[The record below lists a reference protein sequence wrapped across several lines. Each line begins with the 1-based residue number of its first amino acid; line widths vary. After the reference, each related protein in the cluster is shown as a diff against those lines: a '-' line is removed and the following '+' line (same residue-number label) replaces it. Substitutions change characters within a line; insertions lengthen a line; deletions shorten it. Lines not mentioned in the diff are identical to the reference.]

1 MILVY
6 REGGQWPLARPA
18 KQVAPVLCLP
28 GFVPVFVLPTCIPY
42 CLTDSGLISFWN
54 AIYFLISSLRGE
66 ITQKILD
73 MIEKM
78 LMAVLISFL
87 LLCAGMGAVVLV
99 YLWLIWYV
107 ALHERL
113 NRRQRPLED
122 HGKPQKQQ
130 GLSADD
136 LQRLP
141 TIECGKEEEG
151 KERSSGNAE
160 CVVCL
165 EVFQSGDR
173 CRVIPACSHAFHV
186 QCADPWLSQC
196 SFCPICRRS
205 AASENG
211 LTGGSAALLQEESG
225 GSNAPP
231 PVESIVVDIPIAIP
245 ATESRG

>member
-1 MILVY
+1 
-6 REGGQWPLARPA
+6 
-18 KQVAPVLCLP
+18 
-28 GFVPVFVLPTCIPY
+28 
-42 CLTDSGLISFWN
+42 
-54 AIYFLISSLRGE
+54 
-66 ITQKILD
+66 
-73 MIEKM
+73 
-78 LMAVLISFL
+78 MAVLVSFL

-113 NRRQRPLED
+113 NRRQRPSED

-151 KERSSGNAE
+151 KERSSADEGGGNAE
-160 CVVCL
+160 CAVCL
-165 EVFQSGDR
+165 EVFQIGDR

-186 QCADPWLSQC
+186 QCADAWLSKR

-211 LTGGSAALLQEESG
+211 VTGGSAAALQEESG
-225 GSNAPP
+225 APP
-231 PVESIVVDIPIAIP
+231 PVESIVIDIPIAVAP
-245 ATESRG
+245 TDSRG